1 MPEGRRIWTS
11 STSGEFMAW
20 NGLTFNFET
29 ILQAYDNYAL
39 IFIHASTYIACAN
52 QSGIVMYIP
61 NTNNPTTWP
70 GHREAVLVLSFSQD
84 DGRLA
89 TASNDPVVRVWSF
102 AMSRKE
108 RTLTGH
114 GWDVKYIECHLTM
127 GLLVPRGKRNPFQFW
142 NPLTGTALT
151 SLYLSHLVVQGKHVD
166 TMSPRHQHK
175 ITMQAFVW
183 VPYGT
188 LLPSASWDQMVRVSD
203 ICSMK
208 EWVVLTGHK
217 KEVCCTSRLPLSDPR
232 PDTSLTPCYRIALAW
247 HPVRPIPVSGGP
259 EGAIVH
265 WDLTPTDLSS
275 WPPSCQHRPHK
286 SPLRDA

>member
-61 NTNNPTTWP
+61 NTNNSTSWP
-70 GHREAVLVLSFSQD
+70 GHREAVLGLSFSQD

-102 AMSRKE
+102 AVSREE

-114 GWDVKYIECHLTM
+114 GWDVNYIEYHLTM
-127 GLLVPRGKRNPFQFW
+127 GLLVPRSKRSPIQFW

-151 SLYLSHLVVQGKHVD
+151 SLYLSHLAVQSKHVD
-166 TMSPRHQHK
+166 TMSPRHQPRLRCKRSYGLHMGPAHRGTK
-175 ITMQAFVW
+175 WYEYLIFV
-183 VPYGT
+183 
-188 LLPSASWDQMVRVSD
+188 L
-203 ICSMK
+203 
-208 EWVVLTGHK
+208 
-217 KEVCCTSRLPLSDPR
+217 
-232 PDTSLTPCYRIALAW
+232 
-247 HPVRPIPVSGGP
+247 
-259 EGAIVH
+259 
-265 WDLTPTDLSS
+265 
-275 WPPSCQHRPHK
+275 
-286 SPLRDA
+286 